1 MENEYIGSNFEDFLE
16 EEGLLADTEA
26 VAIKRV
32 IAFQIEQLMKEQ
44 NLTKTEMSRR
54 MKTSRATLERLLD
67 PSTRS
72 VTIQT
77 IVRAAHALG
86 QELANQNHL
95 EPNCL
100 NLTAFILEVLEKH
113 IHDLRIK

>member
-1 MENEYIGSNFEDFLE
+1 MKNDHLGSNFDEFLKAEDLH
-16 EEGLLADTEA
+16 ADAEA

-32 IAFQIEQLMKEQ
+32 IAYQIEQSMKEQ

-77 IVRAAHALG
+77 IVRATHALG
-86 QELANQNHL
+86 KSLQ
-95 EPNCL
+95 
-100 NLTAFILEVLEKH
+100 
-113 IHDLRIK
+113 IKIT